1 MRRRDF
7 IAGLGGAMAWPAMV
21 RAQQRSAMPVIGY
34 LHPGTSEGE
43 AEGLAAFHRGL
54 GEAGYVQGRN
64 VSIEYRW
71 GHGDSARLPGFAAD
85 LVARQVAVIA
95 TPGSSE
101 AALAAKAATSTIPI
115 IFSSGDDPVRAGLV
129 ASFNRPGGNVTGY
142 SSMNVELVPKR
153 LGLLHQLVPPAA
165 RFALLINPVSM
176 TNSDLLVAVRAAATT
191 IGVQVEA
198 FSASTPRDIET
209 AFESMVLKR
218 VDALIVGAGAP
229 FRERQVQL
237 STLATFHRLPAI
249 YTTRGYALAGG
260 LMSYGPVGGDQFRN
274 AGTYTG
280 LILKGEKPADLPVL
294 RPTKFLFVI
303 NLQTARVLGIEVPET
318 LLATA
323 DEVIQ

>member
-1 MRRRDF
+1 MKSLLYTRRAVTVGSAALMAGALTLSSPAF
-7 IAGLGGAMAWPAMV
+7 AENGVKGKTVEYIAFGL
-21 RAQQRSAMPVIGY
+21 Q
-34 LHPGTSEGE
+34 
-43 AEGLAAFHRGL
+43 F
-54 GEAGYVQGRN
+54 
-64 VSIEYRW
+64 EYQVALVNGIKKR
-71 GHGDSARLPGFAAD
+71 AAD
-85 LVARQVAVIA
+85 AGVVLHVIDGKGDPNLQVTQVLDAV
-95 TPGSSE
+95 TKKP
-101 AALAAKAATSTIPI
+101 
-115 IFSSGDDPVRAGLV
+115 D
-129 ASFNRPGGNVTGY
+129 
-142 SSMNVELVPKR
+142 
-153 LGLLHQLVPPAA
+153 
-165 RFALLINPVSM
+165 ALLINPVSM

-249 YTTRGYALAGG
+249 YATRGYAQAGG

>member
-1 MRRRDF
+1 VKRREF
-7 IAGLGGAMAWPAMV
+7 IAGLGSAVAWPLAA
-21 RAQQRSAMPVIGY
+21 RAQQRPATSVIGY

-43 AEGLAAFHRGL
+43 ADSMAAFHRGL
-54 GEAGYVQGRN
+54 GEAGYAQGRN

-71 GHGDSARLPGFAAD
+71 GHNDSARLPGFAAD

-153 LGLLHQLVPPAA
+153 FGLLHQLVPRAA
-165 RFALLINPVSM
+165 RFALLINPSLM
-176 TNSDLLVAVRAAATT
+176 TNSDLLIAVQAAAST

-229 FRERQVQL
+229 FRERHVQL

-249 YTTRGYALAGG
+249 YTARDYALAGG
-260 LMSYGPVGGDQFRN
+260 LMSYGPAAGEQFRS
-274 AGTYTG
+274 AGMYTG
-280 LILKGEKPADLPVL
+280 LILRGEKPADLPVL
-294 RPTKFLFVI
+294 RPTKFLFVV
-303 NLQTARVLGIEVPET
+303 NLQTARVLGIKVPET

-323 DEVIQ
+323 DEVIE